1 MYYFYPVTNSI
12 KGMMT
17 ATRQLLLELTDVETA
32 QQALKWSTRLET
44 AWEWGLI
51 SRNAYE
57 LLKGELEMHMKY
69 EGIEKINQ

>member
-1 MYYFYPVTNSI
+1 MT
-12 KGMMT
+12 T

-32 QQALKWSTRLET
+32 IQAEKWSARLET

-51 SRNAYE
+51 SQNAYE

>member
-1 MYYFYPVTNSI
+1 
-12 KGMMT
+12 MT
-17 ATRQLLLELTDVETA
+17 ATRQLLLELTEVETA
-32 QQALKWSTRLET
+32 IQAQKWSTRLET